1 MLFGGFQPFTLS
13 DYPSCI
19 AAIAFAQGCNFR
31 CRFCHNASLL
41 PMLAKH
47 DELLSSEDILAK
59 LAPKAGKLEGL
70 VVSGGEPTLHQDL
83 PDFLDQ
89 VKRLGFKIKLD
100 TNGSR
105 PIMLAEVLRLRLID
119 YIAMDVKGPL
129 ADYSRICGV
138 PVVTDAIRES
148 ISLVAGAGIAHHFR
162 TTFSEQLMSSADLD
176 RVKSTVP
183 EGSKHIT
190 QAFQPQH
197 ALDPTL
203 RPSACAS

>member
-1 MLFGGFQPFTLS
+1 
-13 DYPSCI
+13 
-19 AAIAFAQGCNFR
+19 
-31 CRFCHNASLL
+31 
-41 PMLAKH
+41 MLAKH
-47 DELLSSEDILAK
+47 DELLSSEDVLAK

-105 PIMLAEVLRLRLID
+105 PSMLAEVLRLRLVD

-138 PVVTDAIRES
+138 PVVTDAISES
-148 ISLVAGAGIAHHFR
+148 ISLVAGAGVAHHFR

-203 RPSACAS
+203 RPAACAS

>member
-31 CRFCHNASLL
+31 CRFCHNVSLL

-47 DELLSSEDILAK
+47 DELLSSEDVLAK

-105 PIMLAEVLRLRLID
+105 PSMLAEVLRLRLVD

-138 PVVTDAIRES
+138 PVVTDAISES
-148 ISLVAGAGIAHHFR
+148 ISLVAGAGVAHHFR

-203 RPSACAS
+203 RPAACAS